1 MGPKI
6 LWVGSEELVKN
17 ELSLILKD
25 NRDKLVEL
33 SNNYF
38 SEYEIKQNK
47 LFDKY

>member
-25 NRDKLVEL
+25 NRDKLKHIAT
-33 SNNYF
+33 NP
-38 SEYEIKQNK
+38 
-47 LFDKY
+47 